1 MPDIFI
7 RIGVLLLVSLLVFL
21 GVWSGRRFVESQRQK
36 VLAASPVAP
45 SGSINTFTDENV
57 PSSVS
62 PVRILAFSSEDCKQC
77 HLLQAP
83 ALQRVRQQH
92 GDTVA
97 VVEIDAVASP
107 EMAQRYHI
115 LTVPSTVILDPSGKA
130 HAVNYGFAN
139 TQRLLQQVD
148 AVLAQINAVLTQ
160 I

>member
-1 MPDIFI
+1 MPDIII

-21 GVWSGRRFVESQRQK
+21 GVWFGRRFVENQRRK
-36 VLAASPVAP
+36 VLAASPISA
-45 SGSINTFTDENV
+45 SDSIDAITNKEV
-57 PSSVS
+57 SSSAS

-148 AVLAQINAVLTQ
+148 AVLAQVNAVLTQ
-160 I
+160 V

>member
-1 MPDIFI
+1 MPDIII
-7 RIGVLLLVSLLVFL
+7 RSGVLLLVSLLVYL
-21 GVWSGRRFVESQRQK
+21 GVWSGRRFVENQRRK
-36 VLAASPVAP
+36 VLTALP
-45 SGSINTFTDENV
+45 SDNAGNTLNTLQEDAI
-57 PSSVS
+57 SSAS

-77 HLLQAP
+77 HQLQAP

-92 GDTVA
+92 GDMVA

-148 AVLAQINAVLTQ
+148 AVLAQVNAVLTQ